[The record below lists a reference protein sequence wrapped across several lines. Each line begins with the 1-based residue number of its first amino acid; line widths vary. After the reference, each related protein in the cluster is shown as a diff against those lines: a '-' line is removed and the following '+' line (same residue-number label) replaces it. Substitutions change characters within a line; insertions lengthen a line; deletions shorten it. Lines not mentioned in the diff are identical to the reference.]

1 MEHNGGAG
9 QQLAAEMPIFKRI
22 RNSRIA
28 IPQII
33 HSRMGKGASGDIG
46 RTSIR
51 KI

>member
-1 MEHNGGAG
+1 MEELVSNL
-9 QQLAAEMPIFKRI
+9 QLKCLFSKESEIQE
-22 RNSRIA
+22 IA